1 LNVYKSISEVN
12 SLKHQ
17 KIVLY
22 ALLLVAFAATLVMP
36 CLAQNGEETT
46 PIVTT
51 VQAVW
56 FLGCFVGS
64 LVRLLLPVPRKSGDI
79 KSEGWNQR
87 FTATTIITIVLALV
101 VTGVAFPMATLPED
115 FGTLFNLFWLAFAA
129 GYGGNAALIEISE
142 YLT

>member
-1 LNVYKSISEVN
+1 MK
-12 SLKHQ
+12 LK
-17 KIVLY
+17 VVFL
-22 ALLLVAFAATLVMP
+22 ALLLATFAATLIMP

-56 FLGCFVGS
+56 FAGSFVGA
-64 LVRLLLPVPRKSGDI
+64 LVRLLLPVPRKSDQI

-87 FTATTIITIVLALV
+87 FTGTTIITMVLALV
-101 VTGVAFPMATLPED
+101 VTGLAFPMATLPED
-115 FGTLFNLFWLAFAA
+115 FGTLFNLFWLAFAS
-129 GYGGNAALIEISE
+129 GYGGNAALIEVSE